1 MKAGSYP
8 AGVEM
13 PLVML
18 YAYLR
23 SVTGQKELH
32 VPDTDMQAVLEKL
45 TQEYPA
51 QGLFLYE
58 NG

>member
-23 SVTGQKELH
+23 SATGQKEWH
-32 VPDTDMQAVLEKL
+32 VPDTDIQAVLEKL
-45 TQEYPA
+45 TQAYPA
-51 QGLFLYE
+51 QGLILSE